1 MSFPFSQR
9 LEKSEV
15 ELVREKEEEDLLLEQ
30 EETLKKTLTRRLKQ
44 RRLQVRE
51 SNQGSNLLR
60 RKIVFGLFS
69 ISQLDVICMNKK
81 IKQKNHQKKC
91 NLYL

>member
-30 EETLKKTLTRRLKQ
+30 EETLKKTLRRRLKQ

-51 SNQGSNLLR
+51 SNQWSNLLS

-69 ISQLDVICMNKK
+69 ISQLDVMCMNKK

>member
-1 MSFPFSQR
+1 M
-9 LEKSEV
+9 
-15 ELVREKEEEDLLLEQ
+15 ELVREKEEEDLFLEQ
-30 EETLKKTLTRRLKQ
+30 EVTLKKTLRRRLKQ

-51 SNQGSNLLR
+51 SNQGTNLLGG
-60 RKIVFGLFS
+60 KIVFGLFS
-69 ISQLDVICMNKK
+69 ISQLDVMCMNKK

>member
-15 ELVREKEEEDLLLEQ
+15 ELVREKEEEDLFLEQ
-30 EETLKKTLTRRLKQ
+30 EETLKKTLRRRLKQ

-51 SNQGSNLLR
+51 SNQGTNLLR
-60 RKIVFGLFS
+60 REIVFGLFS

>member
-15 ELVREKEEEDLLLEQ
+15 ELVREKEEEDLFLEQ
-30 EETLKKTLTRRLKQ
+30 EETLKKTLRRLKQ

-51 SNQGSNLLR
+51 SNQGTNLLR
-60 RKIVFGLFS
+60 REIVFGLFS

>member
-1 MSFPFSQR
+1 MSFPLSQR

-15 ELVREKEEEDLLLEQ
+15 ELVREKEEEDLVLEQ
-30 EETLKKTLTRRLKQ
+30 EETLKKTLRRRLKQ

-51 SNQGSNLLR
+51 SNQGTSLLR
-60 RKIVFGLFS
+60 RKNVFGLFS